1 MSGLII
7 KGGKHKLIGEI
18 SLPGDKSISHRSVM
32 LGALAEG
39 TTTVKNILFS
49 KDVIRT
55 IEAFRNMGVDIKE
68 SENLLRI
75 EGVGLKGLKKP
86 KEEID
91 CGNSGT
97 TARLLA
103 GILVGQNFSTTM
115 IGDESLSNRPMDRI
129 IIPLSKMGGLIKG
142 REDKYL
148 PLEIQ
153 GIEGKLKG
161 IEYTLPVAS
170 AQVKS
175 SILLAS
181 LYSESPTRIMEG
193 KPTRDHTERML
204 TYFGCPVQ
212 NINGNIFI
220 KPPAFLKA
228 QDIYVP
234 GDISSAAYF
243 MVAASIVKGSN
254 ITIKNVGINPTR
266 TGIIQVLK
274 EMGADINIFNKR
286 ALNNEPFAD
295 IEIKYSPLKG
305 IIISGDI
312 IATLIDEIPIIA
324 VAATLAEGR
333 TIIRDAQELKYK
345 ESNRI
350 AVMVRELN
358 KMGAFVRELPDG
370 MIIEGKATLK
380 GGILNSYKDHRIA
393 MALSIAALRAEGES
407 IIKDHECVN
416 ISYPGFFNALYNLF
430 S

>member
-68 SENLLRI
+68 FENLLRI

-153 GIEGKLKG
+153 GIEG
-161 IEYTLPVAS
+161 
-170 AQVKS
+170 
-175 SILLAS
+175 
-181 LYSESPTRIMEG
+181 
-193 KPTRDHTERML
+193 
-204 TYFGCPVQ
+204 
-212 NINGNIFI
+212 N
-220 KPPAFLKA
+220 
-228 QDIYVP
+228 
-234 GDISSAAYF
+234 
-243 MVAASIVKGSN
+243 
-254 ITIKNVGINPTR
+254 
-266 TGIIQVLK
+266 
-274 EMGADINIFNKR
+274 
-286 ALNNEPFAD
+286 
-295 IEIKYSPLKG
+295 
-305 IIISGDI
+305 
-312 IATLIDEIPIIA
+312 
-324 VAATLAEGR
+324 
-333 TIIRDAQELKYK
+333 
-345 ESNRI
+345 
-350 AVMVRELN
+350 
-358 KMGAFVRELPDG
+358 
-370 MIIEGKATLK
+370 
-380 GGILNSYKDHRIA
+380 
-393 MALSIAALRAEGES
+393 
-407 IIKDHECVN
+407 
-416 ISYPGFFNALYNLF
+416 
-430 S
+430 